1 MIMIIHYDKYHPN
14 MCIDPIISFMDR
26 FMGEAKYAFKNQH
39 HHEQVNEGTDW
50 CGFKQM
56 VLIRSDHTQRPD
68 GLEGQCLAN
77 RISTCSN
84 CQKCNLEL
92 CPEL

>member
-1 MIMIIHYDKYHPN
+1 MIIHYDKYHPN

-56 VLIRSDHTQRPD
+56 VLIRSDHTHRAAQMVSR
-68 GLEGQCLAN
+68 AN
-77 RISTCSN
+77 VWQTGFQLVQTVKSAI
-84 CQKCNLEL
+84 
-92 CPEL
+92 